1 MAEVD
6 SSEMVAAGRCWGRPV
21 EAPALAEGRRRQEVG
36 EVEDSTA
43 AGTGQVEDR
52 AEDRP
57 EDKVEVLVRDT

>member
-1 MAEVD
+1 
-6 SSEMVAAGRCWGRPV
+6 MVAAGRCWGRPV

-52 AEDRP
+52 AED
-57 EDKVEVLVRDT
+57 KVEVLVRDT